1 MHPRVESVIP
11 NFENHEVVLR
21 FANQEIRNFDVK
33 PYLDKGFFRELQD
46 RAYFNA
52 VRVALGSIEW
62 PNGQDFCP
70 DTLYELSEPVT
81 KPNIAQSS
89 LPNQLINP

>member
-1 MHPRVESVIP
+1 MNQRVESVFP
-11 NFENHEVVLR
+11 KSENYTLLVR
-21 FANQEIRNFDVK
+21 FTSGEERQFDVK

-81 KPNIAQSS
+81 EPNIAAV
-89 LPNQLINP
+89 IAA